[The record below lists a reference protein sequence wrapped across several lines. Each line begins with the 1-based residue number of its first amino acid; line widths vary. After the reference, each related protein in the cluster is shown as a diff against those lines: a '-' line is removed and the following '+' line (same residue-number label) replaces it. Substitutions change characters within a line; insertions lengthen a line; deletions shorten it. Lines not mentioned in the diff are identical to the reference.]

1 MNMPGL
7 TDAMI
12 FLAVSLLALVIVTLD
27 AARRQAAEDRKSD
40 REWRVLMTAVEQAR
54 ADVTQ
59 DRR

>member
-27 AARRQAAEDRKSD
+27 AARRQVAEDRKSD